1 MKKQPL
7 RLFLAAALLLTG
19 AHAAAQASPPAA
31 TTKVSTDGQ
40 WEYLVISFGK
50 TYFSSAAD
58 ISAKQTGQSKLMIF
72 GPLGG
77 VVAQEALSTQQ
88 QVDTLGRYGWEL
100 IGVLGAIGGDQQW
113 VFKRPFDPD
122 RAAKEAAQI
131 KKEGADLAAARD
143 KAAKEA
149 ASKPVA
155 PPPTE
160 LVDLD
165 AQEARAKQAQLDQA
179 LRDRFTTSLQLPGW
193 SMARVNTGRLTAQAD
208 GTPYPYGS
216 EVSLFL
222 DVTGRALNG
231 NTYRSN
237 AVKAMIEEYVN
248 ALKAQGRFSSVKKA
262 YTCLSSDGIAVK
274 VGASIRFNNE
284 FKDVVVPVLES
295 YCLK

>member
-77 VVAQEALSTQQ
+77 VVASEALDTQD

-143 KAAKEA
+143 KAAKETA
-149 ASKPVA
+149 VKPVA

-193 SMARVNTGRLTAQAD
+193 TTVKTDTSRLTAQAD
-208 GTPYPYGS
+208 GTPTSYSSQVVLY
-216 EVSLFL
+216 L
-222 DVTGRALNG
+222 DVTQRALSG
-231 NTYRSN
+231 NTYRSG
-237 AVKAMIEEYVN
+237 AIKAMIDDYAN
-248 ALKAQGRFSSVKKA
+248 SLKAQGRFSAVKKA
-262 YTCLSSDGIAVK
+262 VVCLSSDGVEVRI
-274 VGASIRFNNE
+274 GATIKFNNE
-284 FKDVVVPVLES
+284 WKDVVYPS
-295 YCLK
+295 TYCMK

>member
-7 RLFLAAALLLTG
+7 RLFLAAAALLTG

-77 VVAQEALSTQQ
+77 VVASEALDTQD

-149 ASKPVA
+149 AAKPVV

-165 AQEARAKQAQLDQA
+165 AQEANAKRAATNKALQDDVASKLQLAGWPAAKQDVSDLST
-179 LRDRFTTSLQLPGW
+179 FTSSGKTYIG
-193 SMARVNTGRLTAQAD
+193 GTA
-208 GTPYPYGS
+208 TIS
-216 EVSLFL
+216 L
-222 DVTGRALNG
+222 DVTQRALSG
-231 NTYRSN
+231 NTYRRSN
-237 AVKAMIEEYVN
+237 VQGIIDEYLN
-248 ALKAQGRFSSVKKA
+248 ALKSQGRNIVKSDYSS
-262 YTCLSSDGIAVK
+262 CLDGGTAFK
-274 VGASIRFNNE
+274 VGASIKFNNE
-284 FKDVVVPVLES
+284 WREVVYPGS
-295 YCLK
+295 TYCLK

>member
-1 MKKQPL
+1 MKKP
-7 RLFLAAALLLTG
+7 FLILILAVLPFVAVQAS
-19 AHAAAQASPPAA
+19 AQATSPAA
-31 TTKVSTDGQ
+31 MAKVSNDGQ

-50 TYFSSAAD
+50 TYFSSPAD
-58 ISAKQTGQSKLMIF
+58 ISSKQTGQSKLMIF

-77 VVAQEALSTQQ
+77 VIASEALDTQD

-100 IGVLGAIGGDQQW
+100 IGVLGSIGGDQQW

-131 KKEGADLAAARD
+131 KKDGDALAAARD

-149 ASKPVA
+149 AAKPVA
-155 PPPTE
+155 APPTE

-165 AQEARAKQAQLDQA
+165 AQEARAKQAQLDQV

-193 SMARVNTGRLTAQAD
+193 SLARINTGRLTAQAD
-208 GTPYPYGS
+208 GTPNPYGS

-222 DVTGRALNG
+222 DVTQPALSG

-237 AVKAMIEEYVN
+237 AVKAMIEDYVN
-248 ALKAQGRFSSVKKA
+248 TLKTQGRFNSIKKSYA
-262 YTCLSSDGIAVK
+262 CLSTDGVTVK
-274 VGASIRFNNE
+274 IGASIKFNNE
-284 FKDVVVPVLES
+284 FKDVVVPVLEN
-295 YCLK
+295 YCVK